1 MEEDQGIKSL
11 FDFQDKYSIHAQ
23 KEQQSFKKEA
33 GVQGF
38 FDSHTKSSLPAES
51 EKQTPYVNS
60 PSSYLEQ
67 RREESSWK
75 SPNNKRSYIR
85 ETNDESEPIV
95 SKSKR
100 FARDC
105 SPIQGR
111 GSVPFQKQQLSE
123 ENHSVFHD
131 SFGKHSKSFLPATN
145 ERQSLEMRG
154 SSHVEQQRL
163 SPSWSDPYKKRP
175 NLSGYKEDSDLST
188 GDLNFIWDK
197 VASLVPTQQRSKG
210 NEPELHHLFDV
221 PTQRSMTAASEREHL
236 NTNKY
241 SEQARVES
249 GWNKPYNIEPNS
261 FERNFDG
268 NNPLIGNKSLFNVDT
283 SEPRDFMEKSTSRNR
298 NDQFYDP
305 KDDSWRQE
313 RQQYAAGSRCIAN
326 QEALL
331 RNQSIDGTKETEN
344 KFSDGRTNL
353 RDSFYAEFSD
363 RRELSNQ
370 TETERN
376 AFRLDG
382 REFDQNDPSRK
393 RLSAVAS
400 DWQESGSGTRVA
412 RSTHSYRDPNLN
424 EPSRK
429 RLSEVAN
436 DWQESSRSTHD
447 LRRTHDREETNQQVF
462 RQDIYTSERSSDRR
476 SGGHDFSDDFARR
489 SDSDYNR
496 LREQD
501 FSSSYQRRSDSRE
514 YRSEEQ
520 RREDDTGLYNRH
532 MSSESDRLWTRDIKR
547 SYDHRF

>member
-1 MEEDQGIKSL
+1 MPTKSEHAEEDQGIKSL

-23 KEQQSFKKEA
+23 KEQQGLKKEA

-38 FDSHTKSSLPAES
+38 FDSHPKSSLPAES
-51 EKQTPYVNS
+51 EKQTLYENS

-75 SPNNKRSYIR
+75 SPNNKRSYIP
-85 ETNDESEPIV
+85 ETNDESEPFV

-123 ENHSVFHD
+123 ENDSVFHG

-154 SSHVEQQRL
+154 SSRLEQQRL
-163 SPSWSDPYKKRP
+163 SPSWSDPYKKTP
-175 NLSGYKEDSDLST
+175 NLSGFKEDSDLST

-197 VASLVPTQQRSKG
+197 VASLVPTQQRSKR
-210 NEPELHHLFDV
+210 NEPELQHLFDV
-221 PTQRSMTAASEREHL
+221 PTQCSMTAASEREHL
-236 NTNKY
+236 NTNKSSY

-249 GWNKPYNIEPNS
+249 GWNIEPNS

-268 NNPLIGNKSLFNVDT
+268 NNQRFNVDI
-283 SEPRDFMEKSTSRNR
+283 SEPRDLMEKSTSRNR
-298 NDQFYDP
+298 NDQFYNQ

-331 RNQSIDGTKETEN
+331 RNQSIDGSNETEN
-344 KFSDGRTNL
+344 KFSDDRANL
-353 RDSFYAEFSD
+353 RDSFYAEFSG
-363 RRELSNQ
+363 RRESSSR
-370 TETERN
+370 TETEKN
-376 AFRLDG
+376 TFRLDG
-382 REFDQNDPSRK
+382 REFDQNEPSKK

-400 DWQESGSGTRVA
+400 DWQESGIGTRVA

-429 RLSEVAN
+429 RLSEMAS
-436 DWQESSRSTHD
+436 DWQESGRSTHD
-447 LRRTHDREETNQQVF
+447 SRRTHDREETNQQVF
-462 RQDIYTSERSSDRR
+462 RQDLYTSDRR
-476 SGGHDFSDDFARR
+476 SRGHDFSDDFARR

-496 LREQD
+496 VREQD
-501 FSSSYQRRSDSRE
+501 FSSSYKRRSDSRE
-514 YRSEEQ
+514 YRPEEQ
-520 RREDDTGLYNRH
+520 RMEDSTGLYNRH
-532 MSSESDRLWTRDIKR
+532 LSSESDRLWTRDIKR
-547 SYDHRF
+547 SYDQRF

>member
-23 KEQQSFKKEA
+23 KEQQGFKKEA

-51 EKQTPYVNS
+51 EKQTPYINS

-67 RREESSWK
+67 RREESSWN
-75 SPNNKRSYIR
+75 SPNNKRSYIP

-111 GSVPFQKQQLSE
+111 GSVPFQKQLLSE
-123 ENHSVFHD
+123 ENDSVFHD

-154 SSHVEQQRL
+154 SSRLEQQRL
-163 SPSWSDPYKKRP
+163 SPSLSDPYKKRP
-175 NLSGYKEDSDLST
+175 NLSGFKEDSDLST
-188 GDLNFIWDK
+188 GDHNFIWDK
-197 VASLVPTQQRSKG
+197 VASLVPTQQRSKR

-236 NTNKY
+236 NTNKSSY

-249 GWNKPYNIEPNS
+249 GWNKPYNIEANS

-268 NNPLIGNKSLFNVDT
+268 NNQRCNVDT
-283 SEPRDFMEKSTSRNR
+283 SEPRDLMEKSTSRNR
-298 NDQFYDP
+298 NDQFYDQ

-313 RQQYAAGSRCIAN
+313 RHQYAAESRCIAN
-326 QEALL
+326 QEALS
-331 RNQSIDGTKETEN
+331 RNQSIDSTKETEN

-363 RRELSNQ
+363 RRELSSR

-382 REFDQNDPSRK
+382 REFDQNEPSRK

-436 DWQESSRSTHD
+436 NWQESGRSTHD
-447 LRRTHDREETNQQVF
+447 SRRTHDREETNQQVF
-462 RQDIYTSERSSDRR
+462 RQDLYTSERSCDRR
-476 SGGHDFSDDFARR
+476 SRGHDFSDDFARR

-501 FSSSYQRRSDSRE
+501 FSSSYNRRSDSRE
-514 YRSEEQ
+514 YRPEEQ
-520 RREDDTGLYNRH
+520 RMEDNTGLYNKH
-532 MSSESDRLWTRDIKR
+532 MSSESDRLWTRDIKK
-547 SYDHRF
+547 SYDQRF

>member
-23 KEQQSFKKEA
+23 KEQQGFKKEA

-38 FDSHTKSSLPAES
+38 FDSHPKSSLPAES
-51 EKQTPYVNS
+51 EKQTLYVNS

-75 SPNNKRSYIR
+75 TPNNKRSYIP

-95 SKSKR
+95 SKAKR
-100 FARDC
+100 FAKDC

-123 ENHSVFHD
+123 ENDSVFRD
-131 SFGKHSKSFLPATN
+131 LFGKHSKSFLPATN

-154 SSHVEQQRL
+154 SFCLEQQRL
-163 SPSWSDPYKKRP
+163 SPSWSDPYKNRP
-175 NLSGYKEDSDLST
+175 NLSGFKEDSDLSA

-197 VASLVPTQQRSKG
+197 VASLVPTQQRSTG

-236 NTNKY
+236 NTIKSSY

-249 GWNKPYNIEPNS
+249 GWNKLHNIEPNS
-261 FERNFDG
+261 FERTFDG
-268 NNPLIGNKSLFNVDT
+268 NNQRFNVDT

-298 NDQFYDP
+298 NDQFYDQ

-313 RQQYAAGSRCIAN
+313 RHQYAAGSRCIAN

-331 RNQSIDGTKETEN
+331 RNQSIDSTKETEN

-353 RDSFYAEFSD
+353 RDSYCAEFSD
-363 RRELSNQ
+363 RRELSSQ

-382 REFDQNDPSRK
+382 REFDQNEPSRK

-400 DWQESGSGTRVA
+400 GWQESGSGTRVA

-436 DWQESSRSTHD
+436 DWQESGRRTHD
-447 LRRTHDREETNQQVF
+447 SRRTHDREETNQQVF
-462 RQDIYTSERSSDRR
+462 RQDLYTSDRR
-476 SGGHDFSDDFARR
+476 SRGHDFSDDFTRR
-489 SDSDYNR
+489 SDSDFNR
-496 LREQD
+496 VREQD
-501 FSSSYQRRSDSRE
+501 FSSSYKRRSDSRE
-514 YRSEEQ
+514 YRPEEQ
-520 RREDDTGLYNRH
+520 RMEDSTGLYNRH

-547 SYDHRF
+547 SYDQRF

>member
-1 MEEDQGIKSL
+1 MEEDQSIKSL

-23 KEQQSFKKEA
+23 KEQQGFKKEA

-38 FDSHTKSSLPAES
+38 FDSHPKSSLPAES

-75 SPNNKRSYIR
+75 IPNNKRSYIP
-85 ETNDESEPIV
+85 ETNNESEPIV

-105 SPIQGR
+105 SPIQGQ

-123 ENHSVFHD
+123 ENDSVFHD

-154 SSHVEQQRL
+154 SSRLEQQRL
-163 SPSWSDPYKKRP
+163 SPSWSDRYKKRP
-175 NLSGYKEDSDLST
+175 NLSGFKEDSDLSA

-197 VASLVPTQQRSKG
+197 VASLVPTQQRSTG

-236 NTNKY
+236 NTNKSSY

-249 GWNKPYNIEPNS
+249 WNKLHNIEPNS
-261 FERNFDG
+261 FERTFDG
-268 NNPLIGNKSLFNVDT
+268 NNQRFNVDT
-283 SEPRDFMEKSTSRNR
+283 SEPRDLMEKSTSRNR
-298 NDQFYDP
+298 HDQFYDQ

-313 RQQYAAGSRCIAN
+313 RHQYAAGSRCIAN

-331 RNQSIDGTKETEN
+331 RNQSIDSTKETEN

-353 RDSFYAEFSD
+353 RDSFCAEFSD
-363 RRELSNQ
+363 RRELSSR

-382 REFDQNDPSRK
+382 REFDQNEPSRK

-436 DWQESSRSTHD
+436 DWQESGRHTHD
-447 LRRTHDREETNQQVF
+447 SRRTHDREETNQQVF
-462 RQDIYTSERSSDRR
+462 RQDLYTSDRR
-476 SGGHDFSDDFARR
+476 SRGHDFSDDFTRR

-496 LREQD
+496 VREQD
-501 FSSSYQRRSDSRE
+501 FSSSYKRGSDSRE
-514 YRSEEQ
+514 YRPEEQ
-520 RREDDTGLYNRH
+520 RMEDSTGLYNRH

-547 SYDHRF
+547 SYDQRF